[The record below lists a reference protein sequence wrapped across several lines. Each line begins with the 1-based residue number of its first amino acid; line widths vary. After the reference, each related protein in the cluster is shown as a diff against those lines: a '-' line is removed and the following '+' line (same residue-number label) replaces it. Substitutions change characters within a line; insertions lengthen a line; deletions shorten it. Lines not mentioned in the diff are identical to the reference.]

1 MVNNNRSHEKILTIM
16 VQVIKKGLETSVQ
29 DYPGRIG
36 TLNQGFPSSGPMDS
50 WSFRLANV
58 LVEND
63 PGTAA
68 LECQFMGPTLKFN
81 SDRIIAIT
89 GADMSPK
96 IDGKAVPLWESL
108 EVKKD
113 QILEMAFATI
123 GARSYIAFAGGINT
137 TPWLGSRSTFHK
149 AGVGGVD
156 GKAIQ
161 EGQIIPLNKSKSVAG
176 RKINKNSIPEMST
189 NKKWSIEVVKGP
201 NDDWID
207 EKGHK
212 MFLNSD
218 WKLQSKSDRTGYRLD
233 GPNWSFAEKATNK
246 GLEHGTFPSNIIDQ
260 GYPAGAINLAGQ
272 TPIILVN
279 DGPSMGGFIVPYTVP
294 SAAFWKLGQAKPG
307 DSFNFIEIS
316 VEKAQELRTEQSAIC
331 SETSLLSS
339 KNKNIINE
347 KKPTIK
353 IDKIKIIDFDKEKMN
368 EKIRN
373 KLIEKRGMKNIK
385 VRFFD

>member
-1 MVNNNRSHEKILTIM
+1 M

-36 TLNQGFPSSGPMDS
+36 TLNLGFPPSGPMDS

-58 LVEND
+58 LVNNE

-81 SDRIIAIT
+81 DDRVIAIT

-96 IDGKAVPLWESL
+96 IDGTPVPLWESL

-113 QILEMAFATI
+113 QILEMAFATV
-123 GARSYIAFAGGINT
+123 GARSYIAFSGGINT

-149 AGVGGVD
+149 AGVGGID

-161 EGQIIPLNKSKSVAG
+161 DGQIIPLNKSKSVKR
-176 RKINKNSIPEMST
+176 RKIKNSSIPVMST
-189 NKKWSIEVVKGP
+189 NKKWLVEVVKGP
-201 NDDWID
+201 NDDWVD

-218 WKLQSKSDRTGYRLD
+218 WKLQSKSDRTGYRLE
-233 GPNWSFAEKATNK
+233 GPKWSFTEKATNK

-260 GYPAGAINLAGQ
+260 GYPVGAINLAGQ

-294 SAAFWKLGQAKPG
+294 SASFWKLGQAKPG
-307 DSFNFIEIS
+307 DSFNFVEIS
-316 VEKAQELRTEQSAIC
+316 VEKAQTLRTEQTMIC
-331 SETSLLSS
+331 SEASLVSS
-339 KNKNIINE
+339 DKQDILIRKKQIN
-347 KKPTIK
+347 K
-353 IDKIKIIDFDKEKMN
+353 IDHIKVVDFDKEKLD
-368 EKIRN
+368 EKVRN
-373 KLIEKRGMKNIK
+373 KMMEKKGMKNIK
-385 VRFFD
+385 VRFFN

>member
-1 MVNNNRSHEKILTIM
+1 M

-108 EVKKD
+108 EIKKD
-113 QILEMAFATI
+113 QILEMTFAII

-149 AGVGGVD
+149 AGVGGID

-176 RKINKNSIPEMST
+176 RKINRKSIPEIST

-212 MFLNSD
+212 IFLNSD

-260 GYPAGAINLAGQ
+260 GYPVGAINLAGQ

-316 VEKAQELRTEQSAIC
+316 VEKAQELRTEQSIIC
-331 SETSLLSS
+331 SETSILSS

-347 KKPTIK
+347 KKPSIK

-373 KLIEKRGMKNIK
+373 KLIERRGIKNIK

>member
-1 MVNNNRSHEKILTIM
+1 M

-36 TLNQGFPSSGPMDS
+36 TLNLGFPPSGPMDS

-58 LVEND
+58 LVENE
-63 PGTAA
+63 PGAAA
-68 LECQFMGPTLKFN
+68 LECQFLGPTLKFN

-89 GADMSPK
+89 GANMSPK
-96 IDGKAVPLWESL
+96 INGTPVPLWESL

-113 QILEMAFATI
+113 QVLEMSFATV
-123 GARSYIAFAGGINT
+123 GARSYIAFSGGINT

-149 AGVGGVD
+149 AGVGGIE

-176 RKINKNSIPEMST
+176 RKIKKNSIPVMST
-189 NKKWSIEVVKGP
+189 NKKWSVEVVKGP
-201 NDDWID
+201 NDDWVD

-218 WKLQSKSDRTGYRLD
+218 WKLQSKSDRTGYRLN
-233 GPNWSFAEKATNK
+233 GPKWSFTKKATHK

-260 GYPAGAINLAGQ
+260 GYPVGAINLAGQ

-294 SAAFWKLGQAKPG
+294 SASFWKLGQAKPG
-307 DSFNFIEIS
+307 DRFNFVEIS
-316 VEKAQELRTEQSAIC
+316 VEKAQALRAEQTMIC
-331 SETSLLSS
+331 SEASLVSS
-339 KNKNIINE
+339 DKQDILIR
-347 KKPTIK
+347 KKQIKK
-353 IDKIKIIDFDKEKMN
+353 IDH
-368 EKIRN
+368 
-373 KLIEKRGMKNIK
+373 IK
-385 VRFFD
+385 VVDLSLIHI

>member
-1 MVNNNRSHEKILTIM
+1 M

-36 TLNQGFPSSGPMDS
+36 TLNLGFPPSGPMDS

-58 LVEND
+58 LVNNE

-81 SDRIIAIT
+81 DDRVIAIT

-96 IDGKAVPLWESL
+96 IDGTPVPLWESL

-113 QILEMAFATI
+113 QILEIAFATV
-123 GARSYIAFAGGINT
+123 GARSYIAFSGGINT

-149 AGVGGVD
+149 AGVGGID

-161 EGQIIPLNKSKSVAG
+161 DGQIIPLNKSKSVKG
-176 RKINKNSIPEMST
+176 RKIKNSSIPVMST
-189 NKKWSIEVVKGP
+189 NKKWLVEVVKGP
-201 NDDWID
+201 NDDWVD

-218 WKLQSKSDRTGYRLD
+218 WKLQSKSDRTGYRLE
-233 GPNWSFAEKATNK
+233 GPKWSFTEKATNK
-246 GLEHGTFPSNIIDQ
+246 SLEHGTFPSNIIDQ
-260 GYPAGAINLAGQ
+260 GYPVGAINLAGQ

-294 SAAFWKLGQAKPG
+294 SASFWKLGQAKPG
-307 DSFNFIEIS
+307 DSFNFVEIS
-316 VEKAQELRTEQSAIC
+316 VEKAQTLRTEQTMIC
-331 SETSLLSS
+331 SEASLVSS
-339 KNKNIINE
+339 DKQDILIRKKQINKIDH
-347 KKPTIK
+347 IK
-353 IDKIKIIDFDKEKMN
+353 IVDFDKEKLD
-368 EKIRN
+368 EKVRN
-373 KLIEKRGMKNIK
+373 KMMEKKGMKNIK
-385 VRFFD
+385 VRFFN

>member
-1 MVNNNRSHEKILTIM
+1 MVK
-16 VQVIKKGLETSVQ
+16 VIKKGLETSVQ

-36 TLNQGFPSSGPMDS
+36 TLNLGFPPSGPMDS

-58 LVEND
+58 LVGNE

-96 IDGKAVPLWESL
+96 IDGTPVPLWESL

-113 QILEMAFATI
+113 QILEMAFAII
-123 GARSYIAFAGGINT
+123 GARSYIAFSGGINT

-149 AGVGGVD
+149 AGVGGID

-161 EGQIIPLNKSKSVAG
+161 DGQIIPLNKSKSISG
-176 RKINKNSIPEMST
+176 RKINKSSIPVMSI
-189 NKKWSIEVVKGP
+189 NKKWSVEVVKGP
-201 NDDWID
+201 NDDWVD

-212 MFLNSD
+212 MFLNSN
-218 WKLQSKSDRTGYRLD
+218 WKLQSKSDRTGYRLE
-233 GPNWSFAEKATNK
+233 GPKWSFTEKATNK

-260 GYPAGAINLAGQ
+260 GYPVGAINLAGQ

-294 SAAFWKLGQAKPG
+294 SASFWKLGQAKPG
-307 DSFNFIEIS
+307 DSFNFVEIS
-316 VEKAQELRTEQSAIC
+316 VEKAQTLRSEQTIIC
-331 SETSLLSS
+331 SEASLVSSS
-339 KNKNIINE
+339 KQDILIRKKQIN
-347 KKPTIK
+347 K
-353 IDKIKIIDFDKEKMN
+353 IDHIKVVDFDKEKLD

-373 KLIEKRGMKNIK
+373 KMMEKKGMKNIK
-385 VRFFD
+385 VRFFN

>member
-1 MVNNNRSHEKILTIM
+1 M

-36 TLNQGFPSSGPMDS
+36 TLNLGFPPSGPMDS

-58 LVEND
+58 LVQNE
-63 PGTAA
+63 PGAAA

-81 SDRIIAIT
+81 SDRIISIT
-89 GADMSPK
+89 GANMSPK
-96 IDGKAVPLWESL
+96 IDGTSVPLWESL

-113 QILEMAFATI
+113 QILEMAFATV
-123 GARSYIAFAGGINT
+123 GARSYIAFSGGINT
-137 TPWLGSRSTFHK
+137 EPWLGSRSTFHK
-149 AGVGGVD
+149 AGVGGIK

-161 EGQIIPLNKSKSVAG
+161 NGQTIPLNKSKSVAG
-176 RKINKNSIPEMST
+176 RKIKKSSIPVMSK

-201 NDDWID
+201 NDDWVD

-218 WKLQSKSDRTGYRLD
+218 WKLQSKSDRTGYRLE
-233 GPNWSFAEKATNK
+233 GPKWTFAEKATHK

-260 GYPAGAINLAGQ
+260 GYPVGAINLAGQ

-294 SAAFWKLGQAKPG
+294 SASFWKLGQAKPG
-307 DSFNFIEIS
+307 DSLNFKEIT
-316 VEKAQELRTEQSAIC
+316 VEQAQILRAEQTVIC
-331 SETSLLSS
+331 SETSIESS
-339 KNKNIINE
+339 DQENKLIS
-347 KKPTIK
+347 KKQIKK
-353 IDKIKIIDFDKEKMN
+353 IDHIKVVDFDKEKLN

-373 KLIEKRGMKNIK
+373 KMMEKRGMKNIK
-385 VRFFD
+385 VRFFN

>member
-1 MVNNNRSHEKILTIM
+1 M

-36 TLNQGFPSSGPMDS
+36 TLNLGFPPSGPMDS

-58 LVEND
+58 LVENE
-63 PGTAA
+63 PGAAA
-68 LECQFMGPTLKFN
+68 LECQFLGPTLKFN

-89 GADMSPK
+89 GANMSPK
-96 IDGKAVPLWESL
+96 INGTPVPLWESL

-113 QILEMAFATI
+113 QVLEMAFATV
-123 GARSYIAFAGGINT
+123 GARSYIAFSGGINT

-149 AGVGGVD
+149 AGVGGIE

-176 RKINKNSIPEMST
+176 RKIKKNSIPVMST
-189 NKKWSIEVVKGP
+189 NKKWSVEVVKGP
-201 NDDWID
+201 NDDWVD

-233 GPNWSFAEKATNK
+233 GPNWTFTEKATHK

-260 GYPAGAINLAGQ
+260 GYPVGAINLAGQ

-294 SAAFWKLGQAKPG
+294 SASFWKLGQAKPG
-307 DSFNFIEIS
+307 DSFNFVEIS
-316 VEKAQELRTEQSAIC
+316 VEKAQTLRAEQTTIC
-331 SETSLLSS
+331 SEASLVSY
-339 KNKNIINE
+339 NEKNILIR
-347 KKPTIK
+347 KKPIKK
-353 IDKIKIIDFDKEKMN
+353 IDHIKVVDFDKEKLD

-373 KLIEKRGMKNIK
+373 KMMEKKGMKNIK
-385 VRFFD
+385 VRFFN

>member
-1 MVNNNRSHEKILTIM
+1 MVK
-16 VQVIKKGLETSVQ
+16 VIKKGLETSVQ

-36 TLNQGFPSSGPMDS
+36 TLNLGFPPSGPMDS

-58 LVEND
+58 LVENE

-81 SDRIIAIT
+81 SDRVIAIT

-96 IDGKAVPLWESL
+96 IAGTPVPLWESL

-113 QILEMAFATI
+113 QVLEMAFATI
-123 GARSYIAFAGGINT
+123 GARSYIAFSGGINT

-149 AGVGGVD
+149 AGVGGIN

-161 EGQIIPLNKSKSVAG
+161 DGQIIPLNKSKSVIG
-176 RKINKNSIPEMST
+176 RKIKKSSMPVMST
-189 NKKWSIEVVKGP
+189 NKKWSVEVVKGP
-201 NDDWID
+201 NDDWVD

-218 WKLQSKSDRTGYRLD
+218 WKLQSKSDRTGYRLE
-233 GPNWSFAEKATNK
+233 GPKWSFTKKATNK

-260 GYPAGAINLAGQ
+260 GYPVGAINLAGQ

-294 SAAFWKLGQAKPG
+294 SASFWKLGQAKPG
-307 DSFNFIEIS
+307 DNFNFIEIS
-316 VEKAQELRTEQSAIC
+316 VEKAQTLRAEQTMIC
-331 SETSLLSS
+331 GEASLVSSEKQDILIR
-339 KNKNIINE
+339 KKQIN
-347 KKPTIK
+347 K
-353 IDKIKIIDFDKEKMN
+353 IDHVKVVDFDKERLE
-368 EKIRN
+368 EKVRN
-373 KLIEKRGMKNIK
+373 KMMEKKGMKNIK
-385 VRFFD
+385 VRFFN